1 MLGDFINTIFPENCI
16 GCSRA
21 LYKQEK
27 FLCLHCKS
35 ELPAAKYDATTN
47 NPASKLLAGRTCFN
61 TCLPLYYYYRGGK
74 VQNIVKE
81 IKYGKRPELAL
92 DMGRRIG
99 LSLVSQHSLNNLNA
113 IIPVPLHPKRE
124 KKRGYNQSYF
134 LGKGIAEVLEIP
146 IFNERMVR
154 IVNNRSQTD
163 KSRQER
169 WEKVNSIFSLKNPEE
184 LSGMHVLLV
193 DDVITTGST
202 LESCCAVL
210 NHVNGIK
217 ITIATLATA

>member
-35 ELPAAKYDATTN
+35 ELPEAKYDATTN
-47 NPASKLLAGRTCFN
+47 NPASKLLAGRTYFN

-81 IKYGKRPELAL
+81 IKYGKQPELAF

-99 LSLVSQHSLNNLNA
+99 LSLASQHNLTDLNA

-146 IFNERMVR
+146 ILNDRMVR

-169 WEKVNSIFSLKNPEE
+169 WENVNSIFSLKNPEE

-202 LESCCAVL
+202 LESCCTVL
-210 NHVNGIK
+210 NHVKGIK